1 MGFRDQESMYQALVS
16 HFELFDNFVTNQN
29 FITAEKMFS
38 LMVLKFPGMEGM
50 GWGGGGEH

>member
-1 MGFRDQESMYQALVS
+1 MGFRDQGSMYQALVS

-50 GWGGGGEH
+50 GWVGGGEH